1 MIHQHHIVPKHMG
14 GSDDPSNMMPCSIAD
29 HARYHKAL
37 FERFGNEWD
46 RIAWL
51 SLSGQIKVSEA
62 RRLVQREAF
71 KRGGDIAR
79 ANRNANGTSI
89 GDWNRKTGHCKT
101 IATAESMKK
110 GGAKVGK
117 MLVESGRF
125 ASIRLLGSHHGG
137 KASNALLQSRRFKC
151 DECGVISTAGGIGN
165 HQRGTKHQGRS
176 EVCRP
181 S

>member
-1 MIHQHHIVPKHMG
+1 MIHQHHILPRHMG
-14 GSDDPSNMMPCSIAD
+14 GTDDPSNMMPCSIED
-29 HARYHKAL
+29 HAKHHKAL
-37 FERFGNEWD
+37 FDRFGNEWD

-101 IATAESMKK
+101 IATSESSRK
-110 GGAKVGK
+110 GGAKVGR
-117 MLVESGRF
+117 MLVDTGKFE
-125 ASIRLLGSHHGG
+125 AIRLKGSAIGG
-137 KASNALLQSRRFKC
+137 KVANALLRERKFKC
-151 DECGVISTAGGIGN
+151 AECEMISSAGGIGN
-165 HQRGTKHQGRS
+165 HQKKTKHIGRS
-176 EVCRP
+176 EICQP